1 MSTTDSLG
9 DMITIIRNGSSVGF
23 KQVELPFSKLR
34 QAVLGVMK
42 REGFINEVESYQQEG
57 TSRYYLRVTLKYG
70 PSGEKVLNHIE
81 RLSKPGRRVYLA
93 KNKIPRVR
101 NGYGAII
108 LTTPKGVLSGKE
120 ARQKQIGGEAI
131 CRMW

>member
-9 DMITIIRNGSSVGF
+9 DMITIVRNGSAVGF

-34 QAVLGVMK
+34 QAVLNVMK
-42 REGFINEVESYQQEG
+42 REGFISEVESYQKEG
-57 TSRYYLRVTLKYG
+57 TAHYYLKVTLKYG
-70 PSGEKVLNHIE
+70 PAGEKVLNHIE
-81 RLSKPGRRVYLA
+81 RLSKPGRRLYLS

-120 ARQKQIGGEAI
+120 ARLKKTGGEAV

>member
-23 KQVELPFSKLR
+23 KEVELPFSKLR
-34 QAVLGVMK
+34 QAVLNVMK
-42 REGFINEVESYQQEG
+42 REGFISEVESYQKEG
-57 TSRYYLRVTLKYG
+57 AEHYYLKVTLKYG
-70 PSGEKVLNHIE
+70 PAGEKVLNHIE
-81 RLSKPGRRVYLA
+81 RLSKPGRRVYLS

-120 ARQKQIGGEAI
+120 ARLKKTGGEAI

>member
-1 MSTTDSLG
+1 MGTTDSLG

-42 REGFINEVESYQQEG
+42 REGFINEVESYQKEG
-57 TSRYYLRVTLKYG
+57 TPHYFLRVTLKYG
-70 PSGEKVLNHIE
+70 PAGEKVLNHIE
-81 RLSKPGRRVYLA
+81 RISKPGRRVYLP

-101 NGYGAII
+101 NGFGTIV

-120 ARQKQIGGEAI
+120 ARLKKIGGEAI

>member
-1 MSTTDSLG
+1 MSMTDSLG

-34 QAVLGVMK
+34 QAVLNVMK
-42 REGFINEVESYQQEG
+42 REGFINAVESYQKED
-57 TSRYYLRVTLKYG
+57 SPHYFLRVTLKYG
-70 PSGEKVLNHIE
+70 PAGEKVLNHIE
-81 RLSKPGRRVYLA
+81 RISKPGRRVYLP
-93 KNKIPRVR
+93 KDKIPRVR

-120 ARQKQIGGEAI
+120 ARQKQTGGEAI

>member
-9 DMITIIRNGSSVGF
+9 DMITVIRNGSSVGF

-34 QAVLGVMK
+34 QAVLNVMK
-42 REGFINEVESYQQEG
+42 REGFINEVESFQQEG
-57 TSRYYLRVTLKYG
+57 TSRYSLRVTLKYG
-70 PSGEKVLNHIE
+70 PAGEKILNHIE
-81 RLSKPGRRVYLA
+81 RISKPGRRVYLP
-93 KNKIPRVR
+93 KDKIPRVR
-101 NGYGAII
+101 NGFGII
-108 LTTPKGVLSGKE
+108 VLTTPKGVLSGKE